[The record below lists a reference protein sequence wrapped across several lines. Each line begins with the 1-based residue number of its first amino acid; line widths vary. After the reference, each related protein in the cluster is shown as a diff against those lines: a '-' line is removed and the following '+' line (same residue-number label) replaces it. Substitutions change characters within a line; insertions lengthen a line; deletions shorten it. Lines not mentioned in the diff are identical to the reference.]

1 MLIGL
6 TGGIASGKSTFRNLL
21 GKKHN
26 FVTFDADRCVHE
38 LLAADKDVIAA
49 ICARFGDAVI
59 APNGSIDR
67 PALRRIVFAD
77 TQQRKSLE
85 QIIHPVVRS
94 RWREQRQSCLE
105 QKKDFLADI
114 PLLFET
120 HAQCYFDTTI
130 LVAASHSNQMQRLA
144 VRGLSAETA
153 QAMLASQSPISEK
166 VKHASVVIWNDGA
179 ISELEHQARLLIES
193 LFPLPS

>member
-6 TGGIASGKSTFRNLL
+6 TGGIATGKSTFRNFLE
-21 GKKHN
+21 KKHE
-26 FVTFDADRCVHE
+26 FVVFDADHCVHE
-38 LLAADKDVIAA
+38 LLACDKEVIAA
-49 ICARFGDAVI
+49 IHARFGDTVI
-59 APNGSIDR
+59 ATDGSIDR

-77 TQQRKSLE
+77 TQHRKYLE

-94 RWREQRQSCLE
+94 RWQKQRQTCLE

-120 HAQCYFDTTI
+120 HAGGYFDTMI
-130 LVAASHSNQMQRLA
+130 MVAASHSIQMQRLA
-144 VRGLSAETA
+144 ERGLSTETA

-166 VKHASVVIWNDGA
+166 VKLASVVIWNDGA
-179 ISELEHQARLLIES
+179 ISELDHQARLLIES